1 MHIPWDAV
9 QLFLAVAEGRSVT
22 AGAKKLGVTQP
33 TASRRLAEL
42 EASLGEPLFVRGTL
56 GVVPTPYAEALLAP
70 ARRMA
75 EWSGE
80 LERSAERSSAAPSGV
95 VRITAPPGIAFDM
108 LAPFAAAIRKK
119 LPAITLEVVSSIQY
133 LDLGRREA
141 DLALRM
147 GPAPRELVT
156 VATLAHGVG
165 IYAAPAYKK
174 RLPKKP
180 RLAELDWI
188 AWAPPLDHLS
198 PNPELAR
205 LVPGFRPV
213 FASDDFL
220 VQLAATA
227 AGLGAMFLGHVR
239 HRYSRDELVA
249 LDVDVGPLERSLSL
263 VCAKSALDIPRV
275 RAVADALADEIAFAA
290 KASRSQPQRVRAQ

>member
-1 MHIPWDAV
+1 
-9 QLFLAVAEGRSVT
+9 
-22 AGAKKLGVTQP
+22 
-33 TASRRLAEL
+33 
-42 EASLGEPLFVRGTL
+42 
-56 GVVPTPYAEALLAP
+56 
-70 ARRMA
+70 MA

-80 LERSAERSSAAPSGV
+80 VDRTAERSSSAPSGV
-95 VRITAPPGIAFDM
+95 VRVTAPPGIAFDV
-108 LAPFAAAIRKK
+108 LAPFAAALRRK
-119 LPAITLEVVSSIQY
+119 LPEITLEVVSSIQY

-147 GPAPRELVT
+147 GDAPRELVT
-156 VATLAHGVG
+156 VARLAHGVG
-165 IYAAPAYKK
+165 VFAAPAYAK

-180 RLAELDWI
+180 RLADIDWI
-188 AWAPPLDHLS
+188 AWAPPFDHLS

-227 AGLGAMFLGHVR
+227 AGLGAMFLGRVR
-239 HRYSRDELVA
+239 HRYSRDELVE
-249 LDVDVGPLERSLSL
+249 LDVDTGPLQRTLSL

-275 RAVADALADEIAFAA
+275 RAVADALAEEIAAAA
-290 KASRSQPQRVRAQ
+290 KLSRRQRAAQ